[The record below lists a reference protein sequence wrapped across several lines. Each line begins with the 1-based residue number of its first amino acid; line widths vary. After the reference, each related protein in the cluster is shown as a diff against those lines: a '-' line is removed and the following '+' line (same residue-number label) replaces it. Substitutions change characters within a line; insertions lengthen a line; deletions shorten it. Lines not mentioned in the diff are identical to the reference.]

1 MEEELHKI
9 PVKDLPVIVELLQ
22 TLTCNEV
29 AAKWDV
35 SSGMLQAYLA
45 KAGLSS
51 MGIKH
56 KYRREYYISQTAL
69 GKSKKE
75 IAYDLGVKYDTFR
88 KMICKAK
95 REGLL

>member
-1 MEEELHKI
+1 
-9 PVKDLPVIVELLQ
+9 
-22 TLTCNEV
+22 
-29 AAKWDV
+29 
-35 SSGMLQAYLA
+35 
-45 KAGLSS
+45 

-56 KYRREYYISQTAL
+56 KYRREYYIAQTAL

-75 IAYDLGVKYDTFR
+75 IAYDLEVKYDTFR